1 MIYTKEEVKSL
12 LEKGTHVIYNDGS
25 DGVRDLLIELYPEDK
40 YFQKG
45 GSANSDYEYISF
57 KKQWFF
63 EYEAEGRVVIHLR
76 DIKCLE
82 LQVWNSILKE
92 WVDYDGLHKFRL
104 KPNRDSELER
114 LAEELGYNLIKK

>member
-25 DGVRDLLIELYPEDK
+25 DGV
-40 YFQKG
+40 
-45 GSANSDYEYISF
+45 
-57 KKQWFF
+57 
-63 EYEAEGRVVIHLR
+63 R

-104 KPNRDSELER
+104 KPNRESELER
-114 LAEELGYNLIKK
+114 LAEYLGYNLIKK